1 MPLKGNMKTVQE
13 DSDKLALESID
24 SWRKYEYKVKK
35 EGNGEFERD
44 KAKVQRGQGT
54 NRFKGMGSSPKRP

>member
-54 NRFKGMGSSPKRP
+54 N